1 VTNTRATDPE
11 RQAVWTLPKL
21 AERVGQWADEEYDL
35 LPHPAHGMTPRQAYD
50 LSIECD
56 GARLHKLIAYDET
69 FRMATFPTT
78 RKGTALVQPG
88 AGVRMNYLDYWCE
101 AMRDPTIENTQVKVR
116 YDPFDVSVGFAYIDG
131 KWRKCITPYNELA
144 GCSER
149 ELQLL
154 TAELRKRNRLLSGK
168 EHIELTQK
176 QLAVFRRENSEIE
189 TLLRQ
194 QRHDRETR
202 AALVVLEGGKSAK
215 VAPEPLHA
223 VSEKRRLARD
233 TLSVSSSQTAEKKH
247 GKLLVFRRIPR

>member
-1 VTNTRATDPE
+1 
-11 RQAVWTLPKL
+11 
-21 AERVGQWADEEYDL
+21 
-35 LPHPAHGMTPRQAYD
+35 
-50 LSIECD
+50 
-56 GARLHKLIAYDET
+56 
-69 FRMATFPTT
+69 MATFPTT

-88 AGVRMNYLDYWCE
+88 VGARMNYLDYWCE
-101 AMRDPTIENTQVKVR
+101 AMRDPTVENTQVKVR

-131 KWRKCITPYNELA
+131 RWRKCITPYNELA

-215 VAPEPLHA
+215 AAPEPLHS
-223 VSEKRRLARD
+223 VSEKRRRDTD

-247 GKLLVFRRIPR
+247 DKLLVFRRIPR